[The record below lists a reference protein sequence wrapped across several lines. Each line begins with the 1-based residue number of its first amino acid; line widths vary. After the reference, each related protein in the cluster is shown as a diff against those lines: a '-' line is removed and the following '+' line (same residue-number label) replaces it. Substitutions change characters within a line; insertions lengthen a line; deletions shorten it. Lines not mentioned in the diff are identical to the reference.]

1 MKYYTVRDIAE
12 ENISG
17 YVYPQ
22 CHTFIKG
29 ISKKQREAFYSFY
42 DYLNKQECFPPFEL
56 KLDGYVFH
64 RRAKLTNFISHVSSN
79 LLLMDDKALNLITQF
94 NIGKYLVIPAYIY
107 IKNVPT
113 KFYFLYIVT
122 PLLEYVDF
130 PKCLFEV
137 YRMGGMIPIY
147 IQDSKTLMRY
157 KNLVITY
164 GYQTKNIYIHIPKP

>member
-1 MKYYTVRDIAE
+1 
-12 ENISG
+12 
-17 YVYPQ
+17 
-22 CHTFIKG
+22 
-29 ISKKQREAFYSFY
+29 
-42 DYLNKQECFPPFEL
+42 
-56 KLDGYVFH
+56 
-64 RRAKLTNFISHVSSN
+64 
-79 LLLMDDKALNLITQF
+79 MDDKALNLITQF